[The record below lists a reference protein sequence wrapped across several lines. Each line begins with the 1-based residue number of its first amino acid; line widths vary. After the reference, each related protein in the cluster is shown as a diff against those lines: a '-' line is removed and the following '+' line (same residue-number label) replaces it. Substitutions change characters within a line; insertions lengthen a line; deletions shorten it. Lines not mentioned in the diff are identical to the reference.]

1 MWLFPPQR
9 WEALHQDVLDEIL
22 DERVSSSRGRR
33 NARGVKKKMSNWS
46 IRSRSTPCNIR
57 LEFTDLIVVVG
68 VPDPDK
74 PNSIPELNTDTPSGR
89 ARELAECRAQV

>member
-1 MWLFPPQR
+1 M
-9 WEALHQDVLDEIL
+9 LDEIL

-57 LEFTDLIVVVG
+57 LEFTDHIVVVG
-68 VPDPDK
+68 VPEPDK
-74 PNSIPELNTDTPSGR
+74 PNSIPELNTDTSLQHV
-89 ARELAECRAQV
+89 RELADCWQRSK